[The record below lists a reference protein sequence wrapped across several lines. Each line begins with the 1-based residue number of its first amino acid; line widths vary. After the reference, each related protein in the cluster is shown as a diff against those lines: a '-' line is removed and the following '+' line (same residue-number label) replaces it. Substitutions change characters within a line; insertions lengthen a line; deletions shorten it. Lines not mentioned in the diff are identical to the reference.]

1 LPLQALPHRTK
12 CDNVTIYP
20 QCAGIEVLAFLSGMG
35 MADKRLAYDTR
46 GKDDMFADDD
56 PLAEL
61 ARIVGFEPRIA
72 ANTVSEPE
80 RQEPSLNLE
89 DELLREFERYDTP
102 RSLAA
107 LDHPA
112 EPTTREVET
121 YEYVEPVQDEVPS
134 IGEEL
139 SLSVATDF
147 ETPVV
152 EPELPEAVAVAPEVA
167 PPEPVALDWEAPV
180 ATDWLPAPSRPVAVS
195 AEPPLT
201 FTAYGGAR
209 DLIEELE
216 LSIGGAAPVAPPTQ
230 PPAKAPQWSAASI
243 RLPLAN
249 FHAPRREEPVVET
262 PVVEPA
268 PVEAF
273 TSEPEFVA
281 EQEFTVEP
289 DVVVPDVT
297 EEPLPVAAVE
307 ALDFE
312 PVAAS
317 FGFPAEIDRHEEVA
331 LPEEPV
337 ATLDDVAVFEERA
350 EPDNAGF
357 DLIAA
362 AAEGDVHPDAA
373 LTEALPEPA
382 FDADAFVL
390 DDLLADVSRYP
401 VPQRPSSP
409 VVAESVAAAPEPVV
423 APPAPQVAPVPAAPV
438 FEAPVFEAPIFEPPV
453 FETPIFEA
461 PVAHAALQ
469 PTVIAPVPM
478 SRATPV
484 LRQPEAANPVVRA
497 PVEPVSQP
505 IAPAPV
511 VARQPELEAEDPF
524 AGHDFE
530 LDLAGIELELA
541 DLDFSESPAPQS
553 KPEPVRAAPV
563 AAAQPAARPQPAQVF
578 VPQPQPAPVSYAKP
592 VRATESTDDLPFD
605 PSMISDPEDR
615 PETVEDM
622 HVPTLPPVEHPEPVA
637 KTAEFDFD
645 LDAEIAS
652 FFEPAKRQE
661 KAPVAPAW
669 APPAAAA
676 TAAAVAKPTSSAFAD
691 GLDDFER
698 ALEEDFR
705 RSVREPVE
713 RRENVS
719 EVHIESAS
727 QTADFNRARSMRR
740 LLAAAATLVVFAGGA
755 YGVYTWVSNGP
766 GLSIVSSG
774 EPRVITAD
782 KEPVKVVPENPGGK
796 TVPNQDKAVYDR
808 VAGSA
813 EEPKQKAL
821 VSSDEAPVDV
831 VQRTLTPEVSPDDD
845 EGSADPVLP
854 TAVGETQ
861 DPRLLPEQNNT
872 ADASASDDDATPSV
886 SPRKVRTM
894 IVKPDGTLV
903 AREETAPADQP
914 APANDVASATP
925 AAQPAT
931 TPSAASFPANTG
943 NQVASAALPPVGTAP
958 AAPPAQTTAK
968 VAEVNAANADQVD
981 PPVRAVKTT
990 PITDAAPAAATDTAP
1005 VPTARP
1011 ANQPVNVVGTVTENG
1026 NVRPTAQQKPTQVAS
1041 APAAAAAQPAQ
1052 QAPAAASG
1060 GYGIQIASLPSEDEA
1075 KKSYASLSK
1084 KFGGVLAGRA
1094 YEIRKADIAGKG
1106 TFYRVRIPAGSKDE
1120 AAALCEQYRSAGG
1133 SCLISR

>member
-1 LPLQALPHRTK
+1 
-12 CDNVTIYP
+12 
-20 QCAGIEVLAFLSGMG
+20 

-46 GKDDMFADDD
+46 GKDEMFADDD

-61 ARIVGFEPRIA
+61 ARIVGFEPRVA

-80 RQEPSLNLE
+80 RQEPALDLE

-102 RSLAA
+102 RPLAA

-112 EPTTREVET
+112 DPVAQEVDT
-121 YEYVEPVQDEVPS
+121 YDYVEPVQDEVPS

-139 SLSVATDF
+139 DRSVATDF
-147 ETPVV
+147 ETPIV
-152 EPELPEAVAVAPEVA
+152 EPELPEAAAAAPEVEA
-167 PPEPVALDWEAPV
+167 PEPVAPAWDVPV
-180 ATDWLPAPSRPVAVS
+180 ATDWTPAPSKPAAVPV
-195 AEPPLT
+195 EPPVT

-216 LSIGGAAPVAPPTQ
+216 LSIGGALPPEPVVQ

-249 FHAPRREEPVVET
+249 FHAPRREEPVVEA

-273 TSEPEFVA
+273 VA
-281 EQEFTVEP
+281 EPAFTVEP
-289 DVVVPDVT
+289 EVVAPDVA
-297 EEPLPVAAVE
+297 EEPLPIAAAE
-307 ALDFE
+307 AADFE
-312 PVAAS
+312 PAAAS
-317 FGFPAEIDRHEEVA
+317 FGFPAEIDRHEMVPLPEQPVASFEEVA
-331 LPEEPV
+331 AFEEP
-337 ATLDDVAVFEERA
+337 A
-350 EPDNAGF
+350 EPANSGF

-373 LTEALPEPA
+373 LTEAPPEPA
-382 FDADAFVL
+382 FDADAFDL

-401 VPQRPSSP
+401 VPQRASSP
-409 VVAESVAAAPEPVV
+409 VGSEPVATVPEPVV
-423 APPAPQVAPVPAAPV
+423 APPAQQSAPVPAAPVFESPVFEAPV
-438 FEAPVFEAPIFEPPV
+438 FEAPVFEAPAAR
-453 FETPIFEA
+453 A
-461 PVAHAALQ
+461 PVQ

-484 LRQPEAANPVVRA
+484 LRQPEAPKPVVRA
-497 PVEPVSQP
+497 PMEPISPP

-511 VARQPELEAEDPF
+511 VARQPEQETEDSF

-541 DLDFSESPAPQS
+541 DLDFSEPPAPQ
-553 KPEPVRAAPV
+553 PEAAAEPVRVAPV
-563 AAAQPAARPQPAQVF
+563 VAAQPAPRPQPAPVF
-578 VPQPQPAPVSYAKP
+578 VPEPQPAPVSYAKP
-592 VRATESTDDLPFD
+592 APAGESTDDLPFD

-637 KTAEFDFD
+637 KTADFDFD

-661 KAPVAPAW
+661 KTPPTPAW
-669 APPAAAA
+669 APPATPA
-676 TAAAVAKPTSSAFAD
+676 AAAVAKPANSVFAD

-740 LLAAAATLVVFAGGA
+740 LLAAAALLVVFAGGA
-755 YGVYTWVSNGP
+755 YGVYSWVSNGP

-774 EPRVITAD
+774 EPRVIAAD
-782 KEPVKVVPENPGGK
+782 KDPVKVVPENPGGK

-808 VAGSA
+808 VAGAA

-845 EGSADPVLP
+845 EGSADPIMP

-861 DPRLLPEQNNT
+861 DPRLLPDHSAT
-872 ADASASDDDATPSV
+872 ADASASGDDAAPSV

-903 AREETAPADQP
+903 AREEP
-914 APANDVASATP
+914 APAEKSAPANEVASAANP
-925 AAQPAT
+925 AQPAT
-931 TPSAASFPANTG
+931 TPSAASFPASTG
-943 NQVASAALPPVGTAP
+943 NQTASAALPPVGTP
-958 AAPPAQTTAK
+958 PVGQPAQTAAK
-968 VAEVNAANADQVD
+968 VAEVNAANANQVD
-981 PPVRAVKTT
+981 PPVRPVKTT
-990 PITDAAPAAATDTAP
+990 PVTDAASAATTDTAP

-1011 ANQPVNVVGTVTENG
+1011 VDQPVNVVGTVTENG

-1041 APAAAAAQPAQ
+1041 ATPPAAAAQPA
-1052 QAPAAASG
+1052 PAVAAG

-1084 KFGGVLAGRA
+1084 KFAGVLSGRA

-1133 SCLISR
+1133 SCLISK

>member
-1 LPLQALPHRTK
+1 
-12 CDNVTIYP
+12 
-20 QCAGIEVLAFLSGMG
+20 

-61 ARIVGFEPRIA
+61 ARIVGFEPRVA
-72 ANTVSEPE
+72 ANTVSEPA
-80 RQEPSLNLE
+80 RQEPALNLE
-89 DELLREFERYDTP
+89 DELLREFERYDAP
-102 RSLAA
+102 RPLAA

-112 EPTTREVET
+112 EPIAQEVET
-121 YEYVEPVQDEVPS
+121 YDYVEPVHEDVPS

-139 SLSVATDF
+139 VPSVVSDF
-147 ETPVV
+147 EAPVV
-152 EPELPEAVAVAPEVA
+152 EPEFFEEASAAPEVA
-167 PPEPVALDWEAPV
+167 APEPVAAEWEAPV
-180 ATDWLPAPSRPVAVS
+180 ATDWAPTPSKPVAVPE
-195 AEPPLT
+195 EPPVT

-216 LSIGGAAPVAPPTQ
+216 LSIGSSVAPAVQ

-249 FHAPRREEPVVET
+249 FHAPRREEPVLSE
-262 PVVEPA
+262 PVVEAPIVDSPVLEPA
-268 PVEAF
+268 QASVDALAV
-273 TSEPEFVA
+273 EPEFAA
-281 EQEFTVEP
+281 EPELTVESEVGAP
-289 DVVVPDVT
+289 KVADET
-297 EEPLPVAAVE
+297 LPVAGGE
-307 ALDFE
+307 AADFE

-331 LPEEPV
+331 LPDQPV
-337 ATLDDVAVFEERA
+337 ATAEDVAAFEEPG

-362 AAEGDVHPDAA
+362 TAEGDVHADAG
-373 LTEALPEPA
+373 LTEALPKPA
-382 FDADAFVL
+382 SDSGTFDL

-401 VPQRPSSP
+401 VPQR
-409 VVAESVAAAPEPVV
+409 ATPELVV
-423 APPAPQVAPVPAAPV
+423 APQPVEATAAPVFEVPV
-438 FEAPVFEAPIFEPPV
+438 FEAPVFEAPV
-453 FETPIFEA
+453 ARA
-461 PVAHAALQ
+461 PAQ

-484 LRQPEAANPVVRA
+484 LRQPEAPKPAVREPA
-497 PVEPVSQP
+497 EPVSQP

-511 VARQPELEAEDPF
+511 VRQPEMEAEDPF

-541 DLDFSESPAPQS
+541 DLDFSEPPAPQP
-553 KPEPVRAAPV
+553 KPEPVRAAPLV
-563 AAAQPAARPQPAQVF
+563 AAQPTPRSQPQAAPVF
-578 VPQPQPAPVSYAKP
+578 VPEPQPAPVSYAKP
-592 VRATESTDDLPFD
+592 VPASESTEDLPFD

-622 HVPTLPPVEHPEPVA
+622 HVPTLPPVEHPEPIA
-637 KTAEFDFD
+637 KTADFDFD

-652 FFEPAKRQE
+652 FFEPAKRHE
-661 KAPVAPAW
+661 KAPIAPAW
-669 APPAAAA
+669 APPTAAA
-676 TAAAVAKPTSSAFAD
+676 TAATAARPASTAFVD

-740 LLAAAATLVVFAGGA
+740 LLAAAAMLVVFAGGA
-755 YGVYTWVSNGP
+755 YGVYSWVSNGS
-766 GLSIVSSG
+766 GLGIAGSG

-782 KEPVKVVPENPGGK
+782 KDPVKVAPENPGGK

-808 VAGSA
+808 VAGAA

-821 VSSDEAPVDV
+821 VSSDEQPVDV

-845 EGSADPVLP
+845 EGNGDSVLP

-861 DPRLLPEQNNT
+861 DPRLLPDHNAT
-872 ADASASDDDATPSV
+872 ADASTANDDATPSV

-903 AREETAPADQP
+903 AREEP
-914 APANDVASATP
+914 APAEQSAPAKEVASATP
-925 AAQPAT
+925 AAQPAA
-931 TPSAASFPANTG
+931 TPSAASFPASTGNQNG
-943 NQVASAALPPVGTAP
+943 NQVASAALPPVGAAP
-958 AAPPAQTTAK
+958 AAQPSQTAK
-968 VAEVNAANADQVD
+968 VAEVSAANADKVD

-990 PITDAAPAAATDTAP
+990 SVTDAASAATTDTAP

-1011 ANQPVNVVGTVTENG
+1011 VEQPVNVVGTVTENG
-1026 NVRPTAQQKPTQVAS
+1026 NVRPTAQQKPTQAAS
-1041 APAAAAAQPAQ
+1041 ASAAAAAPPAQ

-1084 KFGGVLAGRA
+1084 KFAGVLGGRA

-1120 AAALCEQYRSAGG
+1120 AAVLCEQYRSAGG
-1133 SCLISR
+1133 SCLISK